1 MASVAD
7 VFLIIHSS
15 LSLSTH
21 PQKWSAAFRT
31 IVQVSALWIC
41 TTPRWTVFVTYP
53 TREPNFEALWLAL
66 ARLRQERGWS
76 YDELAER
83 SGVSRRTLIEME
95 HGQSNGRL
103 ESWFR
108 IAEAFDVPLG
118 DLVSVL

>member
-1 MASVAD
+1 M
-7 VFLIIHSS
+7 
-15 LSLSTH
+15 
-21 PQKWSAAFRT
+21 
-31 IVQVSALWIC
+31 
-41 TTPRWTVFVTYP
+41 TYP

-108 IAEAFDVPLG
+108 IAEAFKVPLG